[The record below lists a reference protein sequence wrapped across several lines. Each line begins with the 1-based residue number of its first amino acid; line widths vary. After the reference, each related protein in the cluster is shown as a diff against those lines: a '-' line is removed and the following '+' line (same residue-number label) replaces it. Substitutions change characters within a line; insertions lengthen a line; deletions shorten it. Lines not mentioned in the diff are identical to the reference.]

1 MIGATAGVPIY
12 LCAVCYGRRCLRQP
26 NCAHSGGTR
35 LCPRSPVSRLE
46 GVLGS
51 SRRCGRPSGGVWVGD
66 ARSIRDSPSLSSSE
80 SLLLQRLYEHL
91 DVHEENERH
100 SSPHAVLVGP
110 TGCRLVSNE
119 PKHSSPKRFTGRC
132 VLTSKERTHDSIAS
146 AAPEATTTS
155 LSSGVRPAQRH
166 RCGARSRSAH
176 AAARP
181 GGPPHPPASS
191 QARARGSSSVI

>member
-1 MIGATAGVPIY
+1 MRSEAAQ
-12 LCAVCYGRRCLRQP
+12 LRARCAQRRRLGWVCGL
-26 NCAHSGGTR
+26 
-35 LCPRSPVSRLE
+35 PVFCLE
-46 GVLGS
+46 GVCGFS
-51 SRRCGRPSGGVWVGD
+51 GKCGRHYRRVRASDP
-66 ARSIRDSPSLSSSE
+66 RSASRESRLDSRSE
-80 SLLLQRLYEHL
+80 SLLLDLLAARLGVY
-91 DVHEENERH
+91 EENERH